1 MRYDALDSWRGICAT
16 MVMIYHFAI
25 ASHFYTVDF
34 IRNAYLFVDF
44 FFVLSGFVIAIN
56 YQDRLMSGF
65 GVGKFMLLRFGRVW
79 PLHAF
84 MLGCFILLELVVF
97 NWPELQAAI
106 GRSGF
111 DGETFSF
118 AAIGT
123 NLLLVH
129 SLPGVH
135 EEVTWNGPSWSISV
149 EFYSYLIFAVGV
161 AILAKLPRST
171 TLLVISMVA
180 ILLAAP
186 VVIYN
191 LGERQNIFLTTGGG
205 LVRCIFGFA
214 AGVLAAM
221 IFTRWKAPIMRLCS
235 DKMRATVLELVMVS
249 IVILFVDWVGITSY
263 NLVAPYLFLLVILVF
278 APQGGWVSWGLT
290 RGPLLFLGALSYSI
304 YLVHYIVQ
312 AILYMTN
319 SMVYARTGEELFTRL
334 GGYEEA
340 YANVP
345 RDRLLTGDAYVI
357 GISILVIA
365 LSAVTYNFIEKPGR
379 DFVRGLVKRRPAQK
393 SATIAPAA

>member
-1 MRYDALDSWRGICAT
+1 MRYDALDSWRGICAV

-34 IRNAYLFVDF
+34 VRNAYLFVDF

-97 NWPELQAAI
+97 NWPDLQAAI
-106 GRSGF
+106 GRNGF

-123 NLLLVH
+123 NLLLAH

-135 EEVTWNGPSWSISV
+135 EDVTWNGPSWSISV
-149 EFYSYLIFAVGV
+149 EFYSYLIFAVGI
-161 AILAKLPRST
+161 AILARLPKST
-171 TLLVISMVA
+171 TLLTISMIA

-214 AGVLAAM
+214 GGVLAAM
-221 IFTRWKAPIMRLCS
+221 IFTRWKAPIVRLFS
-235 DKMRATVLELVMVS
+235 DRMRATVIELVTVS
-249 IVILFVDWVGITSY
+249 VIIIFVDWVGITSY
-263 NLVAPYLFLLVILVF
+263 NLVAPYLFLVVILVF
-278 APQGGWVSWGLT
+278 APQGGWVSWALT

-319 SMVYARTGEELFTRL
+319 SMVYSRTGKELFTRL

-340 YANVP
+340 YADVP
-345 RDRLLTGDAYVI
+345 RDRLWTGDVYVI

-365 LSAVTYNFIEKPGR
+365 LSVLTYNHIEKPGR
-379 DFVRGLVKRRPAQK
+379 DLVRGLVRRKKPAADTV
-393 SATIAPAA
+393 SAPAE